1 MSNFGNNNKGNG
13 GGFLGYRYFID
24 AAQKWRDNN
33 KYNKQ
38 HKKAKNN
45 KSEAFK
51 MESEY
56 IANSFND
63 IRTLIEK
70 HYNNNQIVKD
80 DKKIVLSI
88 VNQFLEYDK
97 KENSRDEGYLEEYG
111 IKEKLME
118 LFNNFVSEKYKKISQ
133 LPTH

>member
-1 MSNFGNNNKGNG
+1 MSNFGNNNKDNG

-24 AAQKWRDNN
+24 AAQRRRNNN

-38 HKKAKNN
+38 YKNARNN

-63 IRTLIEK
+63 IKNLVEK
-70 HYNNNQIVKD
+70 HYNDNKIVKN
-80 DKKIVLSI
+80 DKKTIFSFSGSI
-88 VNQFLEYDK
+88 HATAYSGTAAHVPDRGK
-97 KENSRDEGYLEEYG
+97 RRG
-111 IKEKLME
+111 IQRL
-118 LFNNFVSEKYKKISQ
+118 LRRQ
-133 LPTH
+133 R